1 MTVVRMALAGAL
13 LTLSAWAVAQAAP
26 SAVQTGPVDG
36 DFAEVDRLA
45 QDYLARYGQ
54 PGASLVIA
62 WGDRIVYA
70 QGYGWAD
77 REARVP
83 TSPWMEYR
91 LASVSKSFT
100 AAAVMRLVEQGR
112 VALDAKAWGYVSPAM
127 AGEPADAR
135 IKQVTVRQLLTHSWG
150 IDRAVAS
157 DPMGSWV
164 RENGQVLTTCPQMLR
179 YQLLRMTLNFNPGA
193 RYAYNNTGY
202 CWLDLI
208 AQTVDGRPLE
218 SQLSE
223 MLGPEPMST
232 GRVRIG
238 SVLPAQVTP
247 DEPHHYD
254 YAGAPQQPPVPGLY
268 PAPEPALVP
277 RPYGYYTLAGYGGSG
292 GLMASPLT
300 VMRFVQRLQGI
311 RQPALLQPQT
321 WNLMQTEQV
330 LPDGTRN
337 AGLGVQTIL
346 AWTGYPDRWYSFQG
360 NILGTRTGWLSTP
373 RSPGGPMVTI
383 VGAVNGTRSWPSD
396 GMADDNIFTELL
408 YPVLYALDTL
418 GTSRLAAK
426 TEIATDRLIAWGS
439 TTEAWLADR
448 LFDWGERTYPQL
460 LQGPPV
466 AGEYDGY
473 RYRYYAPT
481 QTYVGVKNGQVVL
494 YQPAVNPS
502 IVSLGTLADFL
513 PSATPRP

>member
-13 LTLSAWAVAQAAP
+13 LTLSAWAVAQTAP

-150 IDRAVAS
+150 LDRAVAS

-179 YQLLRMTLNFNPGA
+179 YQLLRMTLNFDPGA

-208 AQTVDGRPLE
+208 AQTVDGRP
-218 SQLSE
+218 S
-223 MLGPEPMST
+223 
-232 GRVRIG
+232 R
-238 SVLPAQVTP
+238 
-247 DEPHHYD
+247 
-254 YAGAPQQPPVPGLY
+254 
-268 PAPEPALVP
+268 
-277 RPYGYYTLAGYGGSG
+277 
-292 GLMASPLT
+292 AS
-300 VMRFVQRLQGI
+300 
-311 RQPALLQPQT
+311 
-321 WNLMQTEQV
+321 
-330 LPDGTRN
+330 
-337 AGLGVQTIL
+337 
-346 AWTGYPDRWYSFQG
+346 
-360 NILGTRTGWLSTP
+360 
-373 RSPGGPMVTI
+373 
-383 VGAVNGTRSWPSD
+383 
-396 GMADDNIFTELL
+396 
-408 YPVLYALDTL
+408 
-418 GTSRLAAK
+418 
-426 TEIATDRLIAWGS
+426 
-439 TTEAWLADR
+439 
-448 LFDWGERTYPQL
+448 
-460 LQGPPV
+460 
-466 AGEYDGY
+466 
-473 RYRYYAPT
+473 
-481 QTYVGVKNGQVVL
+481 
-494 YQPAVNPS
+494 
-502 IVSLGTLADFL
+502 
-513 PSATPRP
+513 